1 MAKTFNDVAK
11 HVPIVGQGV
20 VVLGYTATPLVKC
33 DCGNLE
39 PMQLMVQVA
48 YGVMGAGI
56 VACPQCQSTYRVL
69 SISTDANGQLLFT
82 LDQQKPVTV

>member
-1 MAKTFNDVAK
+1 MPKSFPDVNL
-11 HVPIVGQGV
+11 PIVGQGV

-48 YGVMGAGI
+48 YGVMGSGTI
-56 VACPQCQSTYRVL
+56 QCPRCQSTYRVVK
-69 SISTDANGQLLFT
+69 ISTDEHGQLLFT
-82 LDQQKPVTV
+82 LDQQKPLAVA